1 MTITVNHTEAGLLA
15 LQTAYERGA
24 SDDEVAPLWEARRA
38 LLVQHHAPRDGASN
52 VNDI

>member
-1 MTITVNHTEAGLLA
+1 MNRIPAD
-15 LQTAYERGA
+15 Q
-24 SDDEVAPLWEARRA
+24 RRA